1 MYCQQATAP
10 LLCSKCVALNSAEL
24 DKNKLA
30 KARSSARRKLRRLQA
45 AQKTD
50 WRIHLSAGERAGGP
64 WSALH
69 LCRALRE
76 RAHALWKSSVTKVQ
90 GIV

>member
-50 WRIHLSAGERAGGP
+50 WRIHLSAGERGGG
-64 WSALH
+64 AVE
-69 LCRALRE
+69 CITFM
-76 RAHALWKSSVTKVQ
+76 SSPP
-90 GIV
+90 